1 MKHVVF
7 KELLRALNNSS
18 SKDIGNDSET
28 ENDSEN
34 DSENDFETDS
44 DDSPHCPKLYVITS
58 YEIADIFDKPIESRY
73 VPYSTL
79 KFKKI
84 VFKRNKS

>member
-18 SKDIGNDSET
+18 SEDIGNDSENDSET

-58 YEIADIFDKPIESRY
+58 YEIVDIFDKPIESRY
-73 VPYSTL
+73 VPYSML
-79 KFKKI
+79 KF
-84 VFKRNKS
+84 